1 MQWMTDLFSYIVS
14 PALNR
19 STCCEELPQWSSS
32 PYGKH
37 IGGYKEPRRQPKG
50 LPLDQSVTLR
60 KTRAVYGD
68 NTTNQRWIMGQSH
81 ERKSHQNLNPNQS
94 PGPSYCEVHAGLQ
107 RNLIQVSLL
116 ACSLIMVMY
125 MFFAMMFCLVS
136 DWLCCF
142 SACWCWSHMV
152 LKTLFLITGLRL
164 VQLIGVRPFKLNFN
178 SNRF

>member
-1 MQWMTDLFSYIVS
+1 MTDLFSYIVS

-19 STCCEELPQWSSS
+19 STCCEELPQRSSS

-50 LPLDQSVTLR
+50 LPLDQSMTLR
-60 KTRAVYGD
+60 KMRAVYGD
-68 NTTNQRWIMGQSH
+68 NTTNQRRIIGKSH

-116 ACSLIMVMY
+116 ACSLITVMY
-125 MFFAMMFCLVS
+125 MFFAMMFLLGFRLTLLLFCMLVLIPYGVKDLVLNHWLEIS
-136 DWLCCF
+136 AVDWGETF
-142 SACWCWSHMV
+142 
-152 LKTLFLITGLRL
+152 
-164 VQLIGVRPFKLNFN
+164 
-178 SNRF
+178 